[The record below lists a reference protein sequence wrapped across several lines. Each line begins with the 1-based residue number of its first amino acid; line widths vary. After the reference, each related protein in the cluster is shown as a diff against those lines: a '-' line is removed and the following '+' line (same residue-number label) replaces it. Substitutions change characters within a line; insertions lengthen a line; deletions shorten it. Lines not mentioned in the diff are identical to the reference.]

1 MRRFFYTL
9 KQAFVQVL
17 RNRAMSV
24 ASIFAITAM
33 LLILS
38 IFFILVI
45 NVNTAAQSIQQDYD
59 SIEIYLNDDVSKEQA
74 NQIIVGI
81 KEEKGV
87 DDAYYKSK
95 EDAMANFRNRWGDNA
110 YLLDS
115 LNENPLPNSVV
126 VKIGSERW

>member
-87 DDAYYKSK
+87 D
-95 EDAMANFRNRWGDNA
+95 
-110 YLLDS
+110 LS
-115 LNENPLPNSVV
+115 L
-126 VKIGSERW
+126 IHI